1 MGHLEHRHLSPKS
14 LNCAVITISNSR
26 TEADDES
33 GQLLTST
40 LKDNGHQVLAYTI
53 LKNDTAAIDGKLKE
67 LLSNTELQ
75 LVITSGGTGISHL
88 DMTVETVTP
97 LLEKE
102 LIGFG
107 ELFRHLSYQEIGS
120 ASIMSRALAGVI
132 KGRVII
138 CLPGSVAAVQLALE
152 KIILPEMGHMVG
164 EVRR

>member
-1 MGHLEHRHLSPKS
+1 MGHLEHRRFSPKS

-40 LKDNGHQVLAYTI
+40 LKDNGHQVLVYTI
-53 LKNDTAAIDGKLKE
+53 LKNDTATIGGRLKE
-67 LLSNTELQ
+67 LLSNMELQ
-75 LVITSGGTGISHL
+75 LIITSGGTGISHL

-102 LIGFG
+102 LSGFG
-107 ELFRHLSYQEIGS
+107 ELFRYLSYQEIGS

-138 CLPGSVAAVQLALE
+138 CLPGSVAAVRLALE
-152 KIILPEMGHMVG
+152 KIILPEMGHMVR

>member
-152 KIILPEMGHMVG
+152 KIILPEMGHMVR